1 MLTPL
6 PNLTVYYT
14 GYRIYSH
21 FRALQGAKALDHG
34 LAQLNSRQLRDL
46 REQVQCGGVCWG
58 VWQEVRMEGQE
69 VRIKELEERIISLEN
84 MIDLNI
90 LEEQL
95 IKVNVF
101 R

>member
-34 LAQLNSRQLRDL
+34 LAQLNSRQLREL
-46 REQVQCGGVCWG
+46 RDQVRWGGVGWG
-58 VWQEVRMEGQE
+58 GVGWGGVGWGDTGCAGRRRLCGTSA
-69 VRIKELEERIISLEN
+69 VVVSCPW
-84 MIDLNI
+84 
-90 LEEQL
+90 
-95 IKVNVF
+95 
-101 R
+101 

>member
-34 LAQLNSRQLRDL
+34 LAQLNSRQLREL
-46 REQVQCGGVCWG
+46 RDQVRWGGVGWG
-58 VWQEVRMEGQE
+58 GVGWGGVG
-69 VRIKELEERIISLEN
+69 
-84 MIDLNI
+84 
-90 LEEQL
+90 
-95 IKVNVF
+95 
-101 R
+101 